1 VVTSDSF
8 RIGVVF
14 PQLEIEPEAGA
25 IRDFAQA
32 VEAMGYSHIIAYDH
46 VVGADI
52 RHRPDWSMPYTVES
66 AFHEPMTLFAY
77 LAAWT
82 HSVILSTGVV
92 VLPQRQT
99 VLFGKQAANV
109 DIFSGGRLRIG
120 ASTGWNAIEYEA
132 LGMTFEDR
140 GARLDDQ
147 IRFLRRLWTEPS
159 FTEDGQF
166 HRITE
171 AGINPLPLQRP
182 IPIWV
187 GGVAPASMRRAAKL
201 GDGWLPVFEATL
213 AQEKVSAFHQAVAAQ
228 GRDPGAVGIENIVFL
243 GTTRKRTLRGA
254 EDAVM
259 DAAIW
264 QRAGAC
270 GIAIHSMGMGLNGA
284 AAHLELFG
292 RIASMLDLK
301 GAT

>member
-1 VVTSDSF
+1 MSDLF

-25 IRDFAQA
+25 IRDFAQG
-32 VEAMGYSHIIAYDH
+32 VEAMGYSHMIAYDH

-52 RHRPDWSMPYTVES
+52 KNRPDWKMPYTHES
-66 AFHEPMTLFAY
+66 LFHEPMTLFAY
-77 LAAWT
+77 LAACT
-82 HSVILSTGVV
+82 NSLILSTGVV

-120 ASTGWNAIEYEA
+120 AGTGWNEVEYEA
-132 LGMTFEDR
+132 LGMTFADR

-159 FTEDGQF
+159 FTEDGQY
-166 HRITE
+166 HKITE

-187 GGVAPASMRRAAKL
+187 GGIAPASMRRAARL
-201 GDGWLPVFEATL
+201 GDGWLPVFEAEL
-213 AQEKVSAFHQAVAAQ
+213 AEEKVSAFRQAVTAQ
-228 GRDPGAVGIENIVFL
+228 GRDPGVVGIENIVFL
-243 GTTRKRTLRGA
+243 GTTRNRTLRGA

-264 QRAGAC
+264 KKAGAS

-292 RIASMLDLK
+292 RIAPMLGLK

>member
-1 VVTSDSF
+1 MPDSF

-14 PQLEIEPEAGA
+14 PQLEIEPQAAA
-25 IRDFAQA
+25 IRDFAQG
-32 VEAMGYSHIIAYDH
+32 VEAMGYSHMIAYDH
-46 VVGADI
+46 VVGADVTN
-52 RHRPDWSMPYTVES
+52 RPDWTMPYTHES
-66 AFHEPMTLFAY
+66 LFHEPMTLFAY
-77 LAAWT
+77 LAACT
-82 HSVILSTGVV
+82 NTLILSTGVI

-120 ASTGWNAIEYEA
+120 AGTGWNRVEYEA
-132 LGMTFEDR
+132 LGIPFEDR

-147 IRFLRRLWTEPS
+147 IRFLRRLWTESS
-159 FTEDGQF
+159 FTEVGQF
-166 HRITE
+166 QKITE

-187 GGVAPASMRRAAKL
+187 GGIAPASMRRAARL
-201 GDGWLPVFEATL
+201 GDGWLPVFEAGL
-213 AQEKVSAFHQAVAAQ
+213 AEEKVTSFRQAVTAQ
-228 GRDPGAVGIENIVFL
+228 GRDPRAVGIENIVFL
-243 GTTRKRTLRGA
+243 GRQRDRTLRRA

-264 QRAGAC
+264 KKAGAS

-292 RIASMLDLK
+292 RIASMLGLK